1 MNDLKLTPQEE
12 NIVKYHRNSIET
24 GNVGDEN
31 GDPIT
36 VYSTTIYIPEG
47 KYKGQFTTVPGWVDN
62 KIIKDENV
70 LYDRWKTDIEK
81 GKWPIYESGEA
92 GGKRAEEIHSIM
104 DDEVDQARGAMKK
117 EPQVN
122 MPMKRGADRPML
134 TKERLQ

>member
-1 MNDLKLTPQEE
+1 MNDLNLTSQEE
-12 NIVKYHRNSIET
+12 NLVKYHRNSIDT
-24 GNVGDEN
+24 GNVGNDN
-31 GDPIT
+31 GDPVTI
-36 VYSTTIYIPEG
+36 YSTTIYIPEG

-70 LYDRWKTDIEK
+70 LFDRWKADIEK

-104 DDEVDQARGAMKK
+104 DDEVDQARSVMEQKK
-117 EPQVN
+117 PIQ
-122 MPMKRGADRPML
+122 MPMKRGNDRPML